1 MNKKTPPASKV
12 TAPHTARTRYPTK
25 AKSNPINTTEPVAE
39 RPSQEKEKSHV
50 SPERLIYS
58 KNTTFHPPL
67 FSGDP
72 PELAIW
78 GLRLLSLSC
87 NQVWRHS

>member
-1 MNKKTPPASKV
+1 MLTKYEQENSPSEQSDCSPYCPDKV
-12 TAPHTARTRYPTK
+12 PYK

-58 KNTTFHPPL
+58 KNTTFHPPSSVAILQSSL
-67 FSGDP
+67 FGVSD
-72 PELAIW
+72 
-78 GLRLLSLSC
+78 C
-87 NQVWRHS
+87 